1 MLLTYPFTLKSFRHE
16 VDFHEIIELGFAQFN
31 TMQFYGRLRVQR
43 LLKCMAPLPANII
56 FYPFNKE
63 AFSPTVNRTNYDTSF
78 QLTSRDKDL

>member
-1 MLLTYPFTLKSFRHE
+1 MKSLK
-16 VDFHEIIELGFAQFN
+16 LGFAQFSS
-31 TMQFYGRLRVQR
+31 MQFYGRLKVQR
-43 LLKCMAPLPANII
+43 LLKCMAPLRPNII

>member
-1 MLLTYPFTLKSFRHE
+1 MKWIFMKSLK
-16 VDFHEIIELGFAQFN
+16 LGFAQFN